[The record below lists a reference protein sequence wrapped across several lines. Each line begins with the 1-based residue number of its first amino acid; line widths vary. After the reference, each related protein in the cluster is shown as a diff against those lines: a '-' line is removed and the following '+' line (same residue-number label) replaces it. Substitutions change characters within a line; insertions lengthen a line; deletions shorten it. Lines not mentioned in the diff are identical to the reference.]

1 MMILWLVDGD
11 DGNFVAF
18 EDDNHPDIPIDQ
30 DALENKEGA
39 CQADHSIFN
48 SYEKLLKLQ
57 SNLLGLERFSREE
70 KVQIELLQL
79 LRDLNCPLKAF
90 TLVLNWA
97 AKSNARSGCRD
108 GRARACVKPRSP
120 ISLNFRAR
128 FFECRALA
136 RV

>member
-1 MMILWLVDGD
+1 MKSMMILWLVDGD

-18 EDDNHPDIPIDQ
+18 EDDNHPDISIDQ

-39 CQADHSIFN
+39 RQADHSIFN

-79 LRDLNCPLKAF
+79 QLLRDLKAPLKAF
-90 TLVLNWA
+90 SVILNWA
-97 AKSNARSGCRD
+97 AKSNGVVMSSR
-108 GRARACVKPRSP
+108 RAVSLLVKR
-120 ISLNFRAR
+120 
-128 FFECRALA
+128 
-136 RV
+136 